1 MHPVHPMDMGPIWIP
16 SGDTRSPTLFPKCQ
30 DFGFAVCSS
39 AKFAAVR
46 AEKTT
51 IRGQEAGWI
60 GYSFTESSCKFP
72 CFLARSHKY
81 LGFTKN
87 GTSFHDHFGRKVMMT
102 ITDLS
107 SAEPSSLHSFRDIPS
122 SRISRSVSGRA
133 GWICQNSGLKT
144 KY

>member
-1 MHPVHPMDMGPIWIP
+1 MHNIPWVHPMDISHMNPHFWRHKVP
-16 SGDTRSPTLFPKCQ
+16 RCFLCQ

-51 IRGQEAGWI
+51 IRGREQGGLDI
-60 GYSFTESSCKFP
+60 LFLCSCKFP

-133 GWICQNSGLKT
+133 G
-144 KY
+144 